1 MLHESV
7 RVSRWK
13 TTVDPD
19 MAVHFARHLIAGTA
33 IELPD
38 DAPAGAHELAG
49 HINACKAAGATFI
62 TANQAKY
69 AYELAEFISQ
79 ATTGTDN
86 YAVDL
91 WRFTYGDK
99 THDAVSVV
107 CQTENHNLVEYRTAS
122 GRAFGNHL
130 IAASQDVS
138 RLAAYS
144 ATRHE
149 HDANKPWAANID
161 MFLLDPDTCPQYV
174 HWCLTADDIIDA
186 VNVRTLYGP
195 DLNDECWARTEPG
208 RDINLDTAFPS
219 GVVHGMY
226 NFTAR

>member
-33 IELPD
+33 VELPD

-69 AYELAEFISQ
+69 AYGLAEFISQ

-107 CQTENHNLVEYRTAS
+107 CQTPHHNLVEYRTAS

-130 IAASQDVS
+130 IAASQNIS
-138 RLAAYS
+138 WLSAYS
-144 ATRHE
+144 ATRRE
-149 HDANKPWAANID
+149 YDATKPQASSTAE
-161 MFLLDPDTCPQYV
+161 FLLNPDTCPQYH
-174 HWCLTADDIIDA
+174 HWCLTADDIERA
-186 VNVRTLYGP
+186 VNVRTLRGP
-195 DLNDECWARTEPG
+195 ELHDESWARTEPG
-208 RDINLDTAFPS
+208 RDINHDMAFPS
-219 GVVHGMY
+219 GVIHGMY

>member
-1 MLHESV
+1 MLYESV

-49 HINACKAAGATFI
+49 HINACKVAGATFI
-62 TANQAKY
+62 TANQDEY

-79 ATTGTDN
+79 ATTGSDN

-91 WRFTYGDK
+91 WRFTYGDE
-99 THDAVSVV
+99 THAAASVV
-107 CQTENHNLVEYRTAS
+107 SQTENHNLLAHRTTG

-130 IAASQDVS
+130 IAASQNIS
-138 RLAAYS
+138 LLSAYS
-144 ATRHE
+144 ATRRE
-149 HDANKPWAANID
+149 YDATKPQAISTTE
-161 MFLLDPDTCPQYV
+161 FLLNPDTCPQYV
-174 HWCLTADDIIDA
+174 HRCLTADDIIDA

-195 DLNDECWARTEPG
+195 DLNDECWARTELG
-208 RDINLDTAFPS
+208 RDINHDMAFPS
-219 GVVHGMY
+219 GVIHGVY
-226 NFTAR
+226 NIAAI